1 MTQLDRHIFRHVL
14 LTTLVVLL
22 VFMALINMF
31 ALLDELRGDYTF
43 QDAAWY
49 TLLTTPRR
57 TVELL
62 PYVVFLGAL
71 IGLGNLASN
80 SEIVV
85 MRTSGV
91 SVMRL
96 FLSVCIPGMVVI
108 ALGMSVGEY
117 VAPPLEEEAEAYK
130 TRVRYDSENISL
142 SGGYWYREGE
152 MYMNVEAVSQ
162 SGYLLNIRQFWRGNN
177 VLRVVQAAT
186 ARYVDGQDGYWLLE
200 DGSESHISDTSV
212 ETERFDEMRWNGR
225 VSPEMLSERVLVDPP
240 KLGINA
246 LYQQIQYMQREGL
259 NSMAYQVAFFSKTFL
274 PLGIL
279 GLCLLALAFVLGPM
293 REVGMG
299 VRLSIGVIAGI
310 VFKYLQDLFAPMAQ
324 VYELHPA
331 IAVLIPI
338 VACWMAGWYGIRRF
352 AGG

>member
-1 MTQLDRHIFRHVL
+1 MTQLDRHIFRHVI

-31 ALLDELRGDYTF
+31 ALLDELRGDYSF

-80 SEIVV
+80 SEIVI

-91 SVMRL
+91 SVLRL
-96 FLSVCIPGMVVI
+96 FGSVCIPGLLVI
-108 ALGMSVGEY
+108 AVGMGVGEF

-130 TRVRYDSENISL
+130 TRVRYDTDTIQL
-142 SGGYWYREGE
+142 SGGYWYRESDL
-152 MYMNVEAVSQ
+152 YMNVEAVSE
-162 SGYLLNIRQFWRGNN
+162 SGNLVNVRQFWRDGDRF
-177 VLRVVQAAT
+177 RVVQAAS
-186 ARYVDGQDGYWLLE
+186 AHYVAEEGGYWLLE
-200 DGSESHISDTSV
+200 DV
-212 ETERFDEMRWNGR
+212 RETLIEDGRAVTGEYASKRWNGR
-225 VSPEMLSERVLVDPP
+225 VSPEMLSVRVLVEPP
-240 KLGINA
+240 KLGILA
-246 LYQQIQYMQREGL
+246 LYQQIRYMAREGL
-259 NSMAYQVAFFSKTFL
+259 NSMPYQVAFWSKTFL

-331 IAVLIPI
+331 VAVLIPI
-338 VACWMAGWYGIRRF
+338 AACWLAGWYGIRRF

>member
-14 LTTLVVLL
+14 LTTFVVLL

-71 IGLGNLASN
+71 IGLGNLATN

-91 SVMRL
+91 SVLRL

-142 SGGYWYREGE
+142 AGGYWYREGE
-152 MYMNVEAVSQ
+152 MYMNVEAVNQ
-162 SGYLLNIRQFWRGNN
+162 SGYVLNIRQFWRGNG

-186 ARYVDGQDGYWLLE
+186 ARYVDEEGGYWLLE
-200 DGSESHISDTSV
+200 DVSESRITETSV
-212 ETERFDEMRWNGR
+212 ETERLDEMRWNGR

-240 KLGINA
+240 KLGIKA

-331 IAVLIPI
+331 VAVLIPI
-338 VACWMAGWYGIRRF
+338 AACWMAGWYGIRRF